1 MEFTPRIYQKKI
13 IDFILTHDRGAVF
26 AGMGMGKTS
35 STLAALEELK
45 KKRSRGV
52 PCSDSGSPP
61 GCILNLAAGD
71 LKMGV

>member
-1 MEFTPRIYQKKI
+1 MIFTPRIYQKKI

-45 KKRSRGV
+45 KKKIPGRS
-52 PCSDSGSPP
+52 
-61 GCILNLAAGD
+61 LF
-71 LKMGV
+71 